1 MILTVIYRYSSK
13 KCYGKE
19 KLLIQVKPGSVLG
32 LSAYTGARFGPGRHG
47 LGLVYPRNDAALQF
61 LLLRKK

>member
-1 MILTVIYRYSSK
+1 MILTVIYRYSSQ

-32 LSAYTGARFGPGRHG
+32 LSAYTGASPGRHG